1 MPLVRAVVL
10 RGQISNPPRP
20 WHTCVQLLAEE
31 PLSETGSDVPSL
43 VRSSDRTSAI
53 QKQRRLTER
62 EIEKLTSDYQ
72 SGMTI
77 KRLSDRYRIH
87 RTTVYEHLD
96 RNGVPRRQRGLSPRQ
111 IQQAGVLYE
120 SGLSLAKV
128 GARFNVDAQTVRDRI
143 AEEGVQIRKRRGS
156 K

>member
-1 MPLVRAVVL
+1 MVVL
-10 RGQISNPPRP
+10 RGQISNPPRS

-31 PLSETGSDVPSL
+31 PWSETDSAVPSL

-77 KRLSDRYRIH
+77 KGLSDRYRIH

-96 RNGVPRRQRGLSPRQ
+96 RSGVPRRQRGLTQVQVRD
-111 IQQAGVLYE
+111 AAELYE
-120 SGLSLAKV
+120 SGLSLAKI
-128 GARFNVDAQTVRDRI
+128 GARFSVDAQTVRVRI
-143 AEEGVQIRKRRGS
+143 VEEGVQIRKRRGW
-156 K
+156 